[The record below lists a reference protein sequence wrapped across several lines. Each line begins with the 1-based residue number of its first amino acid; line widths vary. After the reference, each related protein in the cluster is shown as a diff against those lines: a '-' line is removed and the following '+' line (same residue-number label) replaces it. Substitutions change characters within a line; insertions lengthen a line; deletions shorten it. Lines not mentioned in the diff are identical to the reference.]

1 MGGGLTQTPGDLV
14 PLVYRRLCRQGCL
27 SVFTTW
33 HLTLSKASDPGEW
46 ESMEEAPGPTLTE
59 GAIGP

>member
-1 MGGGLTQTPGDLV
+1 MGGAHSDTGDLV
-14 PLVYRRLCRQGCL
+14 PVVYRRLSRQGCL

-59 GAIGP
+59 RAMGP